1 MGFDLSSAQLILQN
15 YPTTG
20 DTMKPDE
27 VRVYLWN
34 K

>member
-1 MGFDLSSAQLILQN
+1 MASAQLILQN
-15 YPTTG
+15 YACTG
-20 DTMKPDE
+20 DTLQPYE